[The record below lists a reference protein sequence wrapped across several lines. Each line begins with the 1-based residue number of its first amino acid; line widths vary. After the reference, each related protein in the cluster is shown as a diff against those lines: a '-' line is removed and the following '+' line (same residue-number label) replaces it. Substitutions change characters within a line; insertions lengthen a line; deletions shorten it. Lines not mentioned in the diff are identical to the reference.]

1 MSSRDSE
8 VGSQYLDTFNSSN
21 SHSRQ
26 KQRALFFELS
36 RFRLIVPV
44 AFGQSRTCTLRSAE
58 LCHFE
63 RPRWISKTRAW
74 DEC

>member
-8 VGSQYLDTFNSSN
+8 VGSQYLDKFFPFNSSN

-58 LCHFE
+58 L
-63 RPRWISKTRAW
+63 SAVSL
-74 DEC
+74 

>member
-1 MSSRDSE
+1 MDSE
-8 VGSQYLDTFNSSN
+8 VGSQYLDRFFPFNSSN

-63 RPRWISKTRAW
+63 RPRWISKTRA
-74 DEC
+74 